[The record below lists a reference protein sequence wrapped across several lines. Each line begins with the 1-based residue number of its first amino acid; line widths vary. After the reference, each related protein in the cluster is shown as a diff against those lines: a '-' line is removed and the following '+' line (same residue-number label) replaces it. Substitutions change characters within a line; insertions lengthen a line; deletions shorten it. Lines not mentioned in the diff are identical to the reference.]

1 MDFGLSDEQQAISD
15 LAKEVLADACT
26 PEALRAAES
35 DPASPGFD
43 RRLWV
48 VLAEAGLL
56 GVCVPEEHG
65 GLGLGLVE
73 LALLLEQA
81 GRTVAPVPLLGLAG
95 GVLAVVRHGSAEQ
108 AAALLPRVVTG
119 ELLLTTALV
128 EALGDERT
136 PATTARRDG
145 DGWVLDGTKVCVP
158 AGLHADRVLVSATT
172 DSGAALFL
180 VDPTATGVQVQRQE
194 TISYVPEAV
203 LVLDQVRVGADAL
216 VGAPDGAALCDVL
229 QVATTATC
237 AVLAGVSATAVRL
250 TADYTK
256 AREQFG
262 HPIALFQAVG
272 QRTAD
277 AFIDTRTIRLTML
290 QAVWR
295 LAEHLPAEKEVAVAK
310 YFASDAGQR
319 VVRAATHLHGGM
331 GVSREYPLHRYYV
344 WAKQLEL
351 TLGGGTRQLV
361 ALGRLLAEE
370 PART

>member
-81 GRTVAPVPLLGLAG
+81 GRTVAPVPL
-95 GVLAVVRHGSAEQ
+95 
-108 AAALLPRVVTG
+108 
-119 ELLLTTALV
+119 LLLTTALV